1 MLLACSQEVAWTGR
15 EIGAGAVLA
24 QERTEDLLPF
34 LHFMSSGSSGA
45 QGREGGSMTIKS
57 FDLGKWGLSSGFTL
71 ALPPG

>member
-34 LHFMSSGSSGA
+34 LHFMSSGSNGA
-45 QGREGGSMTIKS
+45 QGREGGSMTIKVWHFPS
-57 FDLGKWGLSSGFTL
+57 FDLGN
-71 ALPPG
+71 